1 MEGFAPSEA
10 GESFDK
16 LRTNGGIELQ
26 GKLSKSHPRLVVTS
40 VTPFGQDGP
49 YRDFQATDIITC
61 AMSGLMYH
69 SGDSDREPLR
79 NALDQ
84 SLYVAGAN
92 AAAATLVAVFARMA
106 SGEGQQ
112 VDVSVAECFAAHL
125 VQPVPYYNYMGATK
139 GRRPVRGSG
148 FEELMPAR
156 DGYVVPSVQG
166 SQPWE
171 TVADLI
177 GLEELH
183 DPRFASGAGRI
194 ANGEELKALLIEGL
208 AQWDRLP
215 LFIASGERRLV
226 FGMAQDAGDLVA
238 CPHLEARGF
247 FREVEHP
254 VAGRAAYAGM
264 GARLLEGG
272 RAGSGRALGG
282 CAEAC
287 AAAGTAQRRGIRR
300 RVGVQRRRAGG
311 AAVRGGDM
319 TTSVRGG
326 PPLENIRVVDL
337 SRVFAM
343 PFAGANL
350 ADLGAEVIKIDTCQA
365 QFMETTRTIT
375 GPFPDNQ
382 PGELWWEQGGTFQTL
397 NRGKRSLTLDLR
409 SEEAQRIVKELV
421 SVSDIVLENFTPR
434 VMARFGLDYASLR
447 AVKPDLIMVSNTGY
461 GHSGPWSNFGAMA
474 SALEPTHGTG
484 AYMGYLEDDGSG
496 GCGTR
501 ACPTRWGTRTRISWR
516 RGRRWCR

>member
-1 MEGFAPSEA
+1 MLDGLRVLDMGPGIAPSFCAKLLADYGAEVIKVEPPGQGDPARRLGPFVGDDPHPEKSISFLYLNTGKRGVTLDYSGESGRAMLSKLLDDADVLVEGFAPSQAELP
-10 GESFDK
+10 FDEH
-16 LRTNGGIELQ
+16 RTNGSLSYKEL
-26 GKLSKSHPRLVVTS
+26 SRAHPRLVVTS

-106 SGEGQQ
+106 SGEGQH
-112 VDVSVAECFAAHL
+112 VDVSVAECLAAHL

-194 ANGEELKALLIEGL
+194 AHGEELKALLIEGL

-247 FREVEHP
+247 YHEVEHP
-254 VAGRAAYAGM
+254 VAGRAVYPGLGAALSERPAQAPAPAPLLGQHNAEIYGDELGYGSGELSALRYAG
-264 GARLLEGG
+264 
-272 RAGSGRALGG
+272 
-282 CAEAC
+282 
-287 AAAGTAQRRGIRR
+287 
-300 RVGVQRRRAGG
+300 
-311 AAVRGGDM
+311 
-319 TTSVRGG
+319 
-326 PPLENIRVVDL
+326 
-337 SRVFAM
+337 
-343 PFAGANL
+343 
-350 ADLGAEVIKIDTCQA
+350 VI
-365 QFMETTRTIT
+365 
-375 GPFPDNQ
+375 
-382 PGELWWEQGGTFQTL
+382 
-397 NRGKRSLTLDLR
+397 
-409 SEEAQRIVKELV
+409 
-421 SVSDIVLENFTPR
+421 
-434 VMARFGLDYASLR
+434 
-447 AVKPDLIMVSNTGY
+447 
-461 GHSGPWSNFGAMA
+461 
-474 SALEPTHGTG
+474 
-484 AYMGYLEDDGSG
+484 
-496 GCGTR
+496 
-501 ACPTRWGTRTRISWR
+501 
-516 RGRRWCR
+516 

>member
-1 MEGFAPSEA
+1 MLDGLRVLDMGPGIAPSFCAKLLADYGAEVVKVEPPGEGDPARRMGPFVGDDPHPEKSIPFLYLNTAKRGVTLDYTSESGRAMLSKLLDDADVLVEGFTPTLTLPHQGRGNWEA
-10 GESFDK
+10 LSYK
-16 LRTNGGIELQ
+16 A
-26 GKLSKSHPRLVVTS
+26 LSKSHPRLVVTS

-49 YRDFQATDIITC
+49 YREFQATDIITC

-92 AAAATLVAVFARMA
+92 AAAATLVAVFARIA
-106 SGEGQQ
+106 SGEGQH
-112 VDVSVAECFAAHL
+112 VDVSVAECLAAHL

-177 GLEELH
+177 GLEEMH

-194 ANGEELKALLIEGL
+194 AHGEELKALLIEGL

-264 GARLLEGG
+264 GARLLEGNDAG
-272 RAGSGRALGG
+272 VAERAVDAPVPAPLLG
-282 CAEAC
+282 
-287 AAAGTAQRRGIRR
+287 QH
-300 RVGVQRRRAGG
+300 
-311 AAVRGGDM
+311 
-319 TTSVRGG
+319 
-326 PPLENIRVVDL
+326 N
-337 SRVFAM
+337 
-343 PFAGANL
+343 
-350 ADLGAEVIKIDTCQA
+350 AEVY
-365 QFMETTRTIT
+365 
-375 GPFPDNQ
+375 G
-382 PGELWWEQGGTFQTL
+382 GELGYSGDEL
-397 NRGKRSLTLDLR
+397 MALR
-409 SEEAQRIVKELV
+409 
-421 SVSDIVLENFTPR
+421 
-434 VMARFGLDYASLR
+434 YAG
-447 AVKPDLIMVSNTGY
+447 VI
-461 GHSGPWSNFGAMA
+461 
-474 SALEPTHGTG
+474 
-484 AYMGYLEDDGSG
+484 
-496 GCGTR
+496 
-501 ACPTRWGTRTRISWR
+501 
-516 RGRRWCR
+516 

>member
-1 MEGFAPSEA
+1 MLDGLRVLDMGPGVAPSFCAKLLADYGADVVKVESPGEGDPARRMGPFVGDDTHPEKSIPYLYLNTGKRGVTLDYSGESGRALLSRLLDEADVLVGGFAPSEA
-10 GESFDK
+10 EQSAISYK
-16 LRTNGGIELQ
+16 ALAE
-26 GKLSKSHPRLVVTS
+26 SHPRLVVTS

-69 SGDSDREPLR
+69 SGDSDKEPLR

-92 AAAATLVAVFARMA
+92 AAAATLVAVFARLA
-106 SGEGQQ
+106 SGEGQH

-194 ANGEELKALLIEGL
+194 AHGEELKALLIEGL

-215 LFIASGERRLV
+215 LFVASGERRLV
-226 FGMAQDAGDLVA
+226 FGMAQDAGDLAA

-247 FREVEHP
+247 FREVDHP
-254 VAGRAAYAGM
+254 VAGGAAYAGM
-264 GARLLEGG
+264 GARLLEGMG
-272 RAGSGRALGG
+272 PGVTERRMQATEPAPLLG
-282 CAEAC
+282 
-287 AAAGTAQRRGIRR
+287 QH
-300 RVGVQRRRAGG
+300 
-311 AAVRGGDM
+311 
-319 TTSVRGG
+319 
-326 PPLENIRVVDL
+326 N
-337 SRVFAM
+337 
-343 PFAGANL
+343 
-350 ADLGAEVIKIDTCQA
+350 AEVYS
-365 QFMETTRTIT
+365 
-375 GPFPDNQ
+375 
-382 PGELWWEQGGTFQTL
+382 ELGYSDDEL
-397 NRGKRSLTLDLR
+397 AALR
-409 SEEAQRIVKELV
+409 
-421 SVSDIVLENFTPR
+421 
-434 VMARFGLDYASLR
+434 YAG
-447 AVKPDLIMVSNTGY
+447 VI
-461 GHSGPWSNFGAMA
+461 
-474 SALEPTHGTG
+474 
-484 AYMGYLEDDGSG
+484 
-496 GCGTR
+496 
-501 ACPTRWGTRTRISWR
+501 
-516 RGRRWCR
+516 